1 MADRY
6 FGSDLIADLL
16 NHYEIPFASL
26 NPGSSFRGLHDSIVN
41 HAGNHPEMIE
51 CTHEEVAVAI
61 AHGYAKATGR
71 PMAAILHNVVGLLH
85 GAMAVYYAYIDR
97 APVLVLGGGGPMA
110 IGKRRPRVD
119 WDHTAVMQGNAVRDF
134 VKWDDQPF
142 DLEGVVEGFAR
153 GYRLA
158 ATEPQGPVYFC
169 YDVPLQEDEVPAE
182 TRAELALPSKDKP
195 LIPTRFGADASAL
208 EQAAEW
214 LTRARNPVIVADFLG
229 RNPDSVP
236 VLVELAELLA
246 APVVDLNA
254 RMNFPNTHPLFSLRR
269 DVVREADAVLAL
281 DVRDLYGAL
290 VGGAGPEARG
300 RPNLTAGCRVIDLS
314 LGDLT
319 VASWSQHFQRYYQA
333 DLPILADTTV
343 ALPELLAACQ
353 RRAAS
358 APASSAVASRHERI
372 AERARLR
379 EAERARWLADAR
391 ADEKWNGKPM
401 SPARLCY
408 ETFQAIR
415 DRDWVLTANTVED
428 WARKFWDFDKP
439 YRHAG
444 KALGTAT
451 QFGISLGVGLAYRG
465 TGKLV
470 VDMQPDGDLLFDAG
484 ALWTAAYHKIPI
496 LCVMYNN
503 RSYYNDWDHQITV
516 ARHRGR
522 DESMAYLGMEIANPD
537 PDFAAMARSMGW
549 YAEGPIESGDEVQAA
564 IRRAIAVIEEEG
576 RPALVDT
583 VTTQEA

>member
-1 MADRY
+1 MVDSY
-6 FGSDLIADLL
+6 YGSDLVADLL
-16 NHYEIPFASL
+16 NHYDLPFVSL

-41 HAGNHPEMIE
+41 HSGNHPEMIE

-97 APVLVLGGGGPMA
+97 TPVLVLGGGGPME

-142 DLEGVVEGFAR
+142 DLDGIIEGFAR

-158 ATEPQGPVYFC
+158 VTEPQGPVYLC
-169 YDVPLQEDEVPAE
+169 YDVPLQEDEVPADV
-182 TRAELALPSKDKP
+182 RGRLVLPSTDKP
-195 LIPTRFGADASAL
+195 LAPTRFAADPDAL
-208 EQAAEW
+208 EQAAQW
-214 LTRARNPVIVADFLG
+214 LTRAQSPVITADFLG
-229 RNPDSVP
+229 RNQDMVP

-269 DVVREADAVLAL
+269 DVVRDADGVLAL
-281 DVRDLYGAL
+281 DVRDLYGAM
-290 VGGAGPEARG
+290 VGGAGAEARG
-300 RPNLTAGCRVIDLS
+300 RPSLRPGCRVIDIGLA
-314 LGDLT
+314 DLT
-319 VASWSQHFQRYYQA
+319 VSSWSQHFQRYFQA
-333 DLPILADTTV
+333 DLSILADTKL
-343 ALPELLAACQ
+343 ALPQLLAAC
-353 RRAAS
+353 RRHAPS
-358 APASSAVASRHERI
+358 APPSSSVARSEQRL
-372 AERARLR
+372 AERARFCR
-379 EAERARWLADAR
+379 AEREKWIADAQ
-391 ADEKWNGKPM
+391 ADENWGGKPM

-415 DRDWVLTANTVED
+415 DKDWVLTANTVED
-428 WARKFWDFDKP
+428 WARKLWDFDKP
-439 YRHAG
+439 YRHVG

-451 QFGISLGVGLAYRG
+451 QIGISLGVALAYRG

-484 ALWTAAYHKIPI
+484 ALWIAAYHKIPM

-503 RSYYNDWDHQITV
+503 RSYYNDWDHQINV

-522 DESMAYLGMEIANPD
+522 DESMAYLGMEIANPA

-549 YAEGPIESGDEVQAA
+549 YAEGPIESGDDVEPAV
-564 IRRAIAVIEEEG
+564 RRAIQVIEDEG

>member
-1 MADRY
+1 MTGRY

-16 NHYEIPFASL
+16 NHYGIPFASL

-41 HAGNHPEMIE
+41 HAGNKPEMIE
-51 CTHEEVAVAI
+51 CTHEEVAVAM

-97 APVLVLGGGGPMA
+97 TPVLVLGGGGPME

-142 DLEGVVEGFAR
+142 DLEGIVEGFAR

-158 ATEPQGPVYFC
+158 VTEPQGPVYLC
-169 YDVPLQEDEVPAE
+169 YDVPLQEDEVPAAKQ
-182 TRAELALPSKDKP
+182 AELVLPSRDKP
-195 LIPTRFGADASAL
+195 LVPTRFTADPQAL

-214 LTRARNPVIVADFLG
+214 LTRAASPVIVADFLG
-229 RNPDSVP
+229 RNQENVP
-236 VLVELAELLA
+236 VLVQLAELLG

-269 DVVREADAVLAL
+269 DVVRDADAVLAL
-281 DVRDLYGAL
+281 DVRDLYGAM
-290 VGGAGPEARG
+290 VGGADAEARG
-300 RPNLTAGCRVIDLS
+300 RPSMAAGCRVVDIG

-319 VASWSQHFQRYYQA
+319 VASWSQHFQRYFQA
-333 DLPILADTTV
+333 DLPILADTKV
-343 ALPELLAACQ
+343 ALPALLAACQ
-353 RRAAS
+353 RQAES
-358 APASSAVASRHERI
+358 APASSSTARREQRLAQRAALRR
-372 AERARLR
+372 AER
-379 EAERARWLADAR
+379 ENWLAEAR
-391 ADEKWNGKPM
+391 ADENWDGKPM

-415 DRDWVLTANTVED
+415 DKDWVLTANTVED
-428 WARKFWDFDKP
+428 WARKFWEFDLP

-451 QFGISLGVGLAYRG
+451 QIGISLGVALAYRG

-470 VDMQPDGDLLFDAG
+470 VDLQPDGDLLFDAG
-484 ALWTAAYHKIPI
+484 ALWTAAYHKIPL

-503 RSYYNDWDHQITV
+503 RSYYNDWDHQIRV

-537 PDFAAMARSMGW
+537 PDFAGMARSLGW
-549 YAEGPIESGDEVQAA
+549 YAEGPIESGDDVQAA
-564 IRRAIAVIEEEG
+564 VRRAIRVIEEEG

-583 VTTQEA
+583 ITTQEA